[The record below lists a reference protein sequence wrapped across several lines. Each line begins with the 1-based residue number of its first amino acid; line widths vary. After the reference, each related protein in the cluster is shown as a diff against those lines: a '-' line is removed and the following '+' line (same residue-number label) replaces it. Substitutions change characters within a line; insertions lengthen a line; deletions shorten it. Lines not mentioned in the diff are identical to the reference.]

1 MRRFEHNLE
10 TNLYPSSRLNDAAD
24 RIRERRS
31 VRAADILE
39 PGPSDTEL
47 NEILEIASRVPDHG
61 KLGPWRF
68 LIFDGD
74 SRQKF
79 GELLRNQFAETN
91 PDSNEA
97 ILEREYSRFMRA
109 PNVVTVIS
117 SVDPTSRIPE
127 WEQILSSGAV
137 CQNLLVGASLM
148 GFAAQ
153 WLTEWYT
160 YDEIITK
167 SLGLSENEKVAGFI
181 YIGSAEA
188 KPSERG
194 RPDLRSR
201 IAKWN
206 PA

>member
-1 MRRFEHNLE
+1 M
-10 TNLYPSSRLNDAAD
+10 YPPSRLDEAAD

-31 VRAADILE
+31 VRAADIAE
-39 PGPSDTEL
+39 PGPSNAEL
-47 NEILEIASRVPDHG
+47 EEMLEIASRVPDHG

-68 LIFDGD
+68 LIFNGD

-79 GELLRNQFAETN
+79 GQILRNQFAATN
-91 PDSNEA
+91 PDSSEA

-109 PNVVTVIS
+109 PSVVTVIS

-167 SLGLSENEKVAGFI
+167 SLGLSENERVAGFI
-181 YIGSAEA
+181 YVGSADT

-201 IAKWN
+201 VAEWS

>member
-1 MRRFEHNLE
+1 M
-10 TNLYPSSRLNDAAD
+10 YPPSRLKDAAD

-39 PGPSDTEL
+39 PGPSESEI
-47 NEILEIASRVPDHG
+47 NEMLEIASRVPDHG

-79 GELLRNQFAETN
+79 GELLRSQFAKTN
-91 PDSNEA
+91 PDSSEA
-97 ILEREYSRFMRA
+97 ILGREYSRFMRA
-109 PNVVTVIS
+109 PTIIGVS
-117 SVDPTSRIPE
+117 SKVDPASRIPE

-153 WLTEWYT
+153 WLTEWYA
-160 YDEIITK
+160 YDKVIAK
-167 SLGLSENEKVAGFI
+167 SLGLIENERVSGFI
-181 YIGSAEA
+181 YIGSATE
-188 KPSERG
+188 KPTERG
-194 RPDLRSR
+194 RPDLHSR
-201 IAKWN
+201 ISKWG
-206 PA
+206 AA

>member
-1 MRRFEHNLE
+1 
-10 TNLYPSSRLNDAAD
+10 LYPPSRLKDAAD

-39 PGPSDTEL
+39 PGPSEIEI
-47 NEILEIASRVPDHG
+47 NEMLEIASRVPDHG

-74 SRQKF
+74 SRQEF
-79 GELLRNQFAETN
+79 GELLRNQFAKTN
-91 PDSNEA
+91 PDSSEA

-109 PNVVTVIS
+109 PTIIGVIS
-117 SVDPTSRIPE
+117 KVDPASRIPE
-127 WEQILSSGAV
+127 WEQVLSSGAV

-153 WLTEWYT
+153 WLTEWYA
-160 YDEIITK
+160 YDEIIAK
-167 SLGLSENEKVAGFI
+167 ALGLTENERVSGFI
-181 YIGSAEA
+181 YIGSAGE
-188 KPSERG
+188 KPAERG
-194 RPDLRSR
+194 RPDLQSR
-201 IAKWN
+201 ISKWC

>member
-1 MRRFEHNLE
+1 M
-10 TNLYPSSRLNDAAD
+10 YPPSRLKDAAD

-31 VRAADILE
+31 VRAADIVE
-39 PGPSDTEL
+39 PGPSESEI
-47 NEILEIASRVPDHG
+47 NEMLEIASRVPDHG

-79 GELLRNQFAETN
+79 GELLRSQFAKTN
-91 PDSNEA
+91 PESSEA

-109 PNVVTVIS
+109 PTIIGVIS
-117 SVDPTSRIPE
+117 KVDPASRIPE

-153 WLTEWYT
+153 WLTEWYA
-160 YDEIITK
+160 YDEVIAK
-167 SLGLSENEKVAGFI
+167 SLGLIENERVSGFI
-181 YIGSAEA
+181 YIGSATE
-188 KPSERG
+188 KPTERE
-194 RPDLRSR
+194 RPDLQSR
-201 IAKWN
+201 ISKWC

>member
-1 MRRFEHNLE
+1 M
-10 TNLYPSSRLNDAAD
+10 YPPSRLKDAAD

-39 PGPSDTEL
+39 PGPSETEV
-47 NEILEIASRVPDHG
+47 NEMLEIASRVPDHG

-74 SRQKF
+74 SRQEF
-79 GELLRNQFAETN
+79 GELLRNQFAKKN
-91 PDSNEA
+91 PDSSEA

-109 PNVVTVIS
+109 PTIIGVIS
-117 SVDPTSRIPE
+117 KVDPASRIPE
-127 WEQILSSGAV
+127 WEQVLSSGAV

-153 WLTEWYT
+153 WLTEWYA
-160 YDEIITK
+160 YDEIIAK
-167 SLGLSENEKVAGFI
+167 ALGLTENERVSGFI
-181 YIGSAEA
+181 YIGSAGE
-188 KPSERG
+188 KPAERG
-194 RPDLRSR
+194 RADLQSR
-201 IAKWN
+201 ISKWC

>member
-1 MRRFEHNLE
+1 LE
-10 TNLYPSSRLNDAAD
+10 TDLYPPSRLEDAAD

-39 PGPSDTEL
+39 PGPSETEI
-47 NEILEIASRVPDHG
+47 NELLEIASRVPDHG

-68 LIFDGD
+68 LIFDGN

-79 GELLRNQFAETN
+79 GELLRKQFAKTN

-97 ILEREYSRFMRA
+97 ILEREYTRFMRA
-109 PNVVTVIS
+109 PTIIGVIS
-117 SVDPTSRIPE
+117 KVDPASRIPE
-127 WEQILSSGAV
+127 WEQVLSSGAV

-153 WLTEWYT
+153 WLTEWYA
-160 YDEIITK
+160 YDEVIAK
-167 SLGLSENEKVAGFI
+167 SLGLTENERVSGFI
-181 YIGSAEA
+181 YIGSARE
-188 KPSERG
+188 KPTERG
-194 RPDLRSR
+194 RPDLKSR
-201 IAKWN
+201 ISKWC

>member
-1 MRRFEHNLE
+1 M
-10 TNLYPSSRLNDAAD
+10 YPPSRLKDAAD

-39 PGPSDTEL
+39 PGPSESEI
-47 NEILEIASRVPDHG
+47 NEMLEIASRVPDHG

-79 GELLRNQFAETN
+79 GELLRSQFAKTN
-91 PDSNEA
+91 PDSSEA

-109 PNVVTVIS
+109 PTIIGVIS
-117 SVDPTSRIPE
+117 KVDSASRIPE

-148 GFAAQ
+148 VFAAQ
-153 WLTEWYT
+153 WLTEWYA
-160 YDEIITK
+160 YDEVIAK
-167 SLGLSENEKVAGFI
+167 SLGLIENERVSGFI
-181 YIGSAEA
+181 YIGSATA
-188 KPSERG
+188 KPTERG
-194 RPDLRSR
+194 RPDLQSRSS
-201 IAKWN
+201 KWCS
-206 PA
+206 A

>member
-1 MRRFEHNLE
+1 M
-10 TNLYPSSRLNDAAD
+10 YPPSRLKDAAD

-31 VRAADILE
+31 VRAADIVE
-39 PGPSDTEL
+39 PGPSESEI
-47 NEILEIASRVPDHG
+47 NEMLEIASRVPDHG

-79 GELLRNQFAETN
+79 GELLRSQFAKTN
-91 PDSNEA
+91 PDSSEA

-109 PNVVTVIS
+109 PTIIGVIS
-117 SVDPTSRIPE
+117 KVDPASRIPE

-153 WLTEWYT
+153 WLTEWYA
-160 YDEIITK
+160 YDEVIAK
-167 SLGLSENEKVAGFI
+167 SLGLIENERVSGFI
-181 YIGSAEA
+181 YIGSATE
-188 KPSERG
+188 KPTERA
-194 RPDLRSR
+194 RPDLQSR
-201 IAKWN
+201 ISKWC

>member
-1 MRRFEHNLE
+1 M
-10 TNLYPSSRLNDAAD
+10 YPPSRLKDAAD

-39 PGPSDTEL
+39 PGPSESEI
-47 NEILEIASRVPDHG
+47 NEMLEIASRVPDHG

-79 GELLRNQFAETN
+79 GELLRSQFAKTN
-91 PDSNEA
+91 PDSSET

-109 PNVVTVIS
+109 PTIIGVIS
-117 SVDPTSRIPE
+117 KVDPASRIPE

-153 WLTEWYT
+153 WLTEWYA
-160 YDEIITK
+160 YDL
-167 SLGLSENEKVAGFI
+167 SLI
-181 YIGSAEA
+181 HI
-188 KPSERG
+188 
-194 RPDLRSR
+194 
-201 IAKWN
+201 
-206 PA
+206 

>member
-1 MRRFEHNLE
+1 M
-10 TNLYPSSRLNDAAD
+10 YPPSRLKDAAD

-39 PGPSDTEL
+39 PGPSESEI
-47 NEILEIASRVPDHG
+47 NEMLEIASRVPDHG

-79 GELLRNQFAETN
+79 GELLRSQFAKTN
-91 PDSNEA
+91 PDSSEA

-109 PNVVTVIS
+109 PTIVGVIS
-117 SVDPTSRIPE
+117 KVDPASRIPE

-153 WLTEWYT
+153 WLTEWYA
-160 YDEIITK
+160 YDEVIAK
-167 SLGLSENEKVAGFI
+167 SLGLIENERVSGFI
-181 YIGSAEA
+181 YIGSATE
-188 KPSERG
+188 KPTERG
-194 RPDLRSR
+194 RPNLQSR
-201 IAKWN
+201 ISNWC

>member
-1 MRRFEHNLE
+1 
-10 TNLYPSSRLNDAAD
+10 LYPPSRLKDAAD

-39 PGPSDTEL
+39 PGPSESEI
-47 NEILEIASRVPDHG
+47 NEMLEIASRVPDHG

-79 GELLRNQFAETN
+79 GELLRSQFTKTN
-91 PDSNEA
+91 PDSSEA

-109 PNVVTVIS
+109 PTIIGVIS
-117 SVDPTSRIPE
+117 KVDPASRIPE

-153 WLTEWYT
+153 WLTEWYA
-160 YDEIITK
+160 YDEVIAK
-167 SLGLSENEKVAGFI
+167 SLGLIENERVSGFI
-181 YIGSAEA
+181 YIGSATE
-188 KPSERG
+188 KPTERG
-194 RPDLRSR
+194 RPDLQSR
-201 IAKWN
+201 ISKWC

>member
-1 MRRFEHNLE
+1 M
-10 TNLYPSSRLNDAAD
+10 YPPSRLKDAAD

-39 PGPSDTEL
+39 PGPSESEI
-47 NEILEIASRVPDHG
+47 NEMLKIASRVPDHG

-79 GELLRNQFAETN
+79 GELLRSQFAKTN
-91 PDSNEA
+91 PDSSEA
-97 ILEREYSRFMRA
+97 ILERENSRFMRA
-109 PNVVTVIS
+109 PTIIGVIS
-117 SVDPTSRIPE
+117 KVDPASKIPE
-127 WEQILSSGAV
+127 WEQILSSGAA

-153 WLTEWYT
+153 WLTEWYA
-160 YDEIITK
+160 YDEVIAK
-167 SLGLSENEKVAGFI
+167 SLGLIENERVSGFI
-181 YIGSAEA
+181 YIGSAGE
-188 KPSERG
+188 KPAERG

-201 IAKWN
+201 ISKWS
-206 PA
+206 PT

>member
-1 MRRFEHNLE
+1 M
-10 TNLYPSSRLNDAAD
+10 YPPSRLKDAAD

-39 PGPSDTEL
+39 PGPSESEI
-47 NEILEIASRVPDHG
+47 NEMLEIASRVPDHG

-68 LIFDGD
+68 LIFAGD
-74 SRQKF
+74 SRRKF
-79 GELLRNQFAETN
+79 GELLRSQFAKTN
-91 PDSNEA
+91 PDSSEA

-109 PNVVTVIS
+109 PTIIGVIS
-117 SVDPTSRIPE
+117 KVDPASRIPE

-153 WLTEWYT
+153 WLTEWYA
-160 YDEIITK
+160 YDEVIAK
-167 SLGLSENEKVAGFI
+167 SLGLIENERVSGFI
-181 YIGSAEA
+181 YIGSATE
-188 KPSERG
+188 KPPERG
-194 RPDLRSR
+194 RPDLQSR
-201 IAKWN
+201 ISKWC

>member
-1 MRRFEHNLE
+1 M
-10 TNLYPSSRLNDAAD
+10 YPPSRLKDAAD

-39 PGPSDTEL
+39 PGPSETEI
-47 NEILEIASRVPDHG
+47 NEMLEIASRVPDHG

-74 SRQKF
+74 SRQEF
-79 GELLRNQFAETN
+79 GELLRNQFAKTN
-91 PDSNEA
+91 PDSSEA

-109 PNVVTVIS
+109 PTIIGVIS
-117 SVDPTSRIPE
+117 KVDPASRIPE
-127 WEQILSSGAV
+127 WEQVLSSGAV

-153 WLTEWYT
+153 WLTEWYA
-160 YDEIITK
+160 YDEIIAK
-167 SLGLSENEKVAGFI
+167 ALGLTENERVSGFI
-181 YIGSAEA
+181 YIGSAGE
-188 KPSERG
+188 KPAERG
-194 RPDLRSR
+194 RPDLQSR
-201 IAKWN
+201 ISKWS

>member
-1 MRRFEHNLE
+1 
-10 TNLYPSSRLNDAAD
+10 
-24 RIRERRS
+24 
-31 VRAADILE
+31 
-39 PGPSDTEL
+39 
-47 NEILEIASRVPDHG
+47 
-61 KLGPWRF
+61 
-68 LIFDGD
+68 
-74 SRQKF
+74 
-79 GELLRNQFAETN
+79 
-91 PDSNEA
+91 
-97 ILEREYSRFMRA
+97 MRA

-167 SLGLSENEKVAGFI
+167 SLGLSENERVAGFI
-181 YIGSAEA
+181 YIGSAEV

-194 RPDLRSR
+194 RPDLLSR

>member
-1 MRRFEHNLE
+1 MLRFEHHLE
-10 TNLYPSSRLNDAAD
+10 TYLYPPSRLSEAAD

-31 VRAADILE
+31 VRAADIVE
-39 PGPSDTEL
+39 PGPSNAEL
-47 NEILEIASRVPDHG
+47 EEMLEIASRVPDHG

-68 LIFDGD
+68 PIFNGD

-79 GELLRNQFAETN
+79 GQILRNQFAATN
-91 PDSNEA
+91 PDSSEA

-109 PNVVTVIS
+109 PSVVTVIS

-167 SLGLSENEKVAGFI
+167 SLGLSENERVAGFI
-181 YIGSAEA
+181 YVGSADA

-201 IAKWN
+201 IAEWS

>member
-1 MRRFEHNLE
+1 M
-10 TNLYPSSRLNDAAD
+10 YPSSRLQDSAD

-39 PGPSDTEL
+39 PGTSESEI
-47 NEILEIASRVPDHG
+47 NEMLEIASRVPDHG

-79 GELLRNQFAETN
+79 GELLRSQFAKTN
-91 PDSNEA
+91 PDSSEA

-109 PNVVTVIS
+109 PTIIGVIS
-117 SVDPTSRIPE
+117 KVDPSSRIPE

-153 WLTEWYT
+153 WLTEWYA
-160 YDEIITK
+160 YDEVIAK
-167 SLGLSENEKVAGFI
+167 SLGLIENERVSGFI
-181 YIGSAEA
+181 YIGSATE
-188 KPSERG
+188 KPTERG
-194 RPDLRSR
+194 RPDLKSR
-201 IAKWN
+201 ISKWC

>member
-1 MRRFEHNLE
+1 M
-10 TNLYPSSRLNDAAD
+10 YPPSRIEAAAD

-39 PGPSDTEL
+39 PGPSESEI
-47 NEILEIASRVPDHG
+47 NEMLEIASRVPDHG

-79 GELLRNQFAETN
+79 GELLRSQFAKTN
-91 PDSNEA
+91 PDSSEA

-109 PNVVTVIS
+109 PTIIGVIS
-117 SVDPTSRIPE
+117 KVDPASRIPE

-153 WLTEWYT
+153 WLTEWYA
-160 YDEIITK
+160 YDEVIAA
-167 SLGLSENEKVAGFI
+167 SLGLIENERVSGFI
-181 YIGSAEA
+181 YIGSATE
-188 KPSERG
+188 KPTERG
-194 RPDLRSR
+194 RPDLQSR
-201 IAKWN
+201 ISKWC

>member
-1 MRRFEHNLE
+1 M
-10 TNLYPSSRLNDAAD
+10 YPPSRLKDAAD

-39 PGPSDTEL
+39 PGPSESEI
-47 NEILEIASRVPDHG
+47 NEMLEIASRVPDHG

-79 GELLRNQFAETN
+79 GELLRSQFAKTN
-91 PDSNEA
+91 PDSSEA

-109 PNVVTVIS
+109 PTIIGVIS
-117 SVDPTSRIPE
+117 KVDPASRIPE

-153 WLTEWYT
+153 WLTEWYA
-160 YDEIITK
+160 YDEVIAK
-167 SLGLSENEKVAGFI
+167 SLGLIENERVSGFI
-181 YIGSAEA
+181 YIGSATE
-188 KPSERG
+188 KPNERG
-194 RPDLRSR
+194 RPDLQSR
-201 IAKWN
+201 ISKWC
-206 PA
+206 PT

>member
-1 MRRFEHNLE
+1 M
-10 TNLYPSSRLNDAAD
+10 YPPSRLKDAAD

-39 PGPSDTEL
+39 PGPSESEI
-47 NEILEIASRVPDHG
+47 NEMLEIASRVPDHG

-79 GELLRNQFAETN
+79 GELLRSQFAKIN
-91 PDSNEA
+91 PDSSEA

-109 PNVVTVIS
+109 PTIIGVIS
-117 SVDPTSRIPE
+117 KVDPASRIPE

-153 WLTEWYT
+153 WLTEWYA
-160 YDEIITK
+160 YDEVIAK
-167 SLGLSENEKVAGFI
+167 SLGLIENERVSGFI
-181 YIGSAEA
+181 YIGSATE
-188 KPSERG
+188 KPTERG
-194 RPDLRSR
+194 RPDLQSR
-201 IAKWN
+201 VSIWC